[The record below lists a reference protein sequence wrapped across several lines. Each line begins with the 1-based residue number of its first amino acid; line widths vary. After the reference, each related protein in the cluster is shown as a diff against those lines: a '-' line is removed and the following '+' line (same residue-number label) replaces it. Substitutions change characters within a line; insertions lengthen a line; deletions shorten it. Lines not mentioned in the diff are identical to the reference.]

1 MVGSPGPATLS
12 CAAAGASFGQRESR
26 PYLLGLISGAALVI
40 SGVAAG
46 LLTAVL
52 AIPFA
57 ATALTMVSIIY
68 LSYLAFKIATA
79 PPVGD
84 PTASTNPPGY
94 ITGVVLN
101 LSNPKAYAAF
111 AALFAGFELL
121 PQTPIASAILEAVCA
136 LVILIIVN
144 LCWWSTGS
152 ALQQFFHD
160 PKLSRIINISFA
172 VLLVASVLAT
182 VLLSEM

>member
-1 MVGSPGPATLS
+1 M
-12 CAAAGASFGQRESR
+12 
-26 PYLLGLISGAALVI
+26 I

-57 ATALTMVSIIY
+57 ATALTIISITY
-68 LSYLAFKIATA
+68 LSYLAYKIATA
-79 PPVGD
+79 PPIGD
-84 PTASTNPPGY
+84 PTASRNPPGY
-94 ITGVVLN
+94 TMGVVLN

-121 PQTPIASAILEAVCA
+121 PNTSIASAVIEALIA
-136 LVILIIVN
+136 LAIITIVN

-152 ALQQFFHD
+152 ALQHFLHD
-160 PKLSRIINISFA
+160 PRLSRIINISFA